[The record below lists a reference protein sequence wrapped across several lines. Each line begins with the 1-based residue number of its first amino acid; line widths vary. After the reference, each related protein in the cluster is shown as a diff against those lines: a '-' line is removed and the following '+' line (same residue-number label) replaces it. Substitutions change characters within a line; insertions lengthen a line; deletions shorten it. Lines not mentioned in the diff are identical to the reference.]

1 MSETTQFLAIGHYE
15 LGDPLG
21 DTVTCPR
28 CGAEHAVIHA
38 ESIDADGNVIGSGS
52 VAWYKC
58 GDASYI
64 AGIGGRVWRVNA

>member
-21 DTVTCPR
+21 DTVTCPH

-38 ESIDADGNVIGSGS
+38 KYHDADGNVIGCGS
-52 VAWYKC
+52 LSWYKC
-58 GDASYI
+58 GDISYI
-64 AGIGGRVWRVNA
+64 AGINSRALRGNA